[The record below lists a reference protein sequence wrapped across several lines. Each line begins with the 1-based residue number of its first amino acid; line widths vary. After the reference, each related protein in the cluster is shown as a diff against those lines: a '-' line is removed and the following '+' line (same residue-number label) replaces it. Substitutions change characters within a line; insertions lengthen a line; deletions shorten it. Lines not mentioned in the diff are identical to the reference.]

1 MTNYQTFSYPPQW
14 RQIYCMNIILLQLR
28 RGFNL
33 RFLIV
38 TLAATLLIFTSALK
52 SILISLQLDDHF
64 YHEYLNYL
72 IVQAL
77 SSNTL
82 SFFIPVLAGLP
93 FSAMYLDDVRS
104 KYVLFFLIRNSYR
117 GYILGHCV
125 ACWLCGGSAVLL
137 GALSA
142 WGLTA
147 IVFPSLAQITENLQE
162 PGVQIAMQLTLLFLN
177 GGLWAVVGMT
187 MSTVMESKY
196 IAYCS
201 PFIVYYLLI
210 ILYERYFPNAWLIY
224 PKNWLNP
231 EIWPYGIGSAAMFL
245 LELTFLCGLVFY
257 VRGKRRLEQL

>member
-125 ACWLCGGSAVLL
+125 ACWLCGGGAVLL

-142 WGLTA
+142 WGL
-147 IVFPSLAQITENLQE
+147 
-162 PGVQIAMQLTLLFLN
+162 
-177 GGLWAVVGMT
+177 WAVLGTT